1 MAVIISIDLPPDN
14 YNPSSWFRYV
24 EFLYFKHFEN
34 ELRLLQKLGR
44 LTPGAYSVLT
54 IANKFNKR

>member
-24 EFLYFKHFEN
+24 EFLYFK
-34 ELRLLQKLGR
+34 RLLQKLGR